1 MHITRNSVALF
12 IFMIEVLLIEDKKD
26 YREALKLI
34 LNNTQG
40 FSCMADYPDAE
51 SCIKDTMYADAKVAL
66 IDIQLPGM
74 SGIQL
79 VKYLKEKI
87 PQLLCLMCTAY
98 EDTDNVFSALQAGA
112 HGYIL
117 KSDAPSKILEAIVEV
132 VNGGSPMSSQ
142 VARKVI
148 EAFHRPAPEKY
159 ALSNREEEIL
169 QHLSKGLLYKEIA
182 FRLSIS
188 VETVRRHCFNI
199 YEKLHVHNRTEAL
212 NKFFGKQ

>member
-1 MHITRNSVALF
+1 
-12 IFMIEVLLIEDKKD
+12 MISVLLVEDKAD
-26 YREALKLI
+26 YRNALKLI
-34 LNNTQG
+34 LDNTPG
-40 FSCMADYPDAE
+40 FCCVADYCDAE
-51 SCIKDTMYADAKVAL
+51 SCMNDNTYNNADVAL
-66 IDIQLPGM
+66 IDIQLPGI

-79 VKYLKEKI
+79 VSFFKEKN
-87 PQLLCLMCTAY
+87 PALLCLMCTAY
-98 EDTDNVFSALQAGA
+98 EDGDNVFSALQAGA

-148 EAFHRPAPEKY
+148 EAFHRPAQVEY
-159 ALSNREEEIL
+159 SLTNREEEIL

-188 VETVRRHCFNI
+188 TETVRRHCFNI
-199 YEKLHVHNRTEAL
+199 YDKLHVNNRTEAL
-212 NKFFGKQ
+212 NKFFGKKPHR

>member
-1 MHITRNSVALF
+1 
-12 IFMIEVLLIEDKKD
+12 MINVLLIEDKKD
-26 YREALKLI
+26 YREVLKLI

-40 FSCMADYPDAE
+40 FSCIADHPDAE
-51 SCIKDTMYADAKVAL
+51 ACMKDDKYTVADVAL
-66 IDIQLPGM
+66 IDIQLPGI
-74 SGIQL
+74 SGIEL
-79 VKYLKEKI
+79 VKFFKKNN

-98 EDTDNVFSALQAGA
+98 EDSDNVFHALQAGA

-117 KSDAPSKILEAIVEV
+117 KSSSPSKILEAIVEV

-148 EAFHRPAPEKY
+148 EAFRQPSIEKFS
-159 ALSNREEEIL
+159 LTQREEEIL

-188 VETVRRHCFNI
+188 IETVRRHCFNI
-199 YEKLHVHNRTEAL
+199 YEKLHVNNRTEAL
-212 NKFFGKQ
+212 NKYFGKR